1 MLDQTKNILQNLG
14 IIDKI
19 PADMREKLLPKIGE
33 LLEKRMLVALTIAI
47 PEDKKQEAED
57 KIKNNEPGL
66 VEYLQSIVPDSDEVL
81 KRTIDKFK
89 AEIDQML

>member
-19 PADMREKLLPKIGE
+19 SPEMREKLVPKFGE
-33 LLEKRMLVALTIAI
+33 LLEKRLIIALTLAI
-47 PEDKKQEAED
+47 PEEKKQEAQE
-57 KIKNNEPGL
+57 KITKNEPGL
-66 VEYLQSIVPDSDEVL
+66 VEYLQSTVPNCNEVL

-89 AEIDQML
+89 AEVEQML

>member
-19 PADMREKLLPKIGE
+19 SPEMREKLVPKFGE
-33 LLEKRMLVALTIAI
+33 LLEKRLIIALTLAI
-47 PEDKKQEAED
+47 PEEKKQEAQE
-57 KIKNNEPGL
+57 KLSKNEPGL
-66 VEYLQSIVPDSDEVL
+66 VEYLQNTVPNCQEVL

-89 AEIDQML
+89 TEAEQML